1 MGLTVDVV
9 IRLLIP
15 FRFDPPHLDVNLP
28 VLEGDLEVVM
38 KKMVGI
44 GPIEGRPG
52 PAGDGIGDTV
62 PVAGKVAVDM
72 TGKDM
77 ADAIL
82 PQEGGQPAPG
92 GLRQA
97 VVLVT
102 PPRVKEG
109 RMEKHQAGFIRLG
122 LL

>member
-1 MGLTVDVV
+1 M
-9 IRLLIP
+9 
-15 FRFDPPHLDVNLP
+15 
-28 VLEGDLEVVM
+28 E
-38 KKMVGI
+38 KMVGI
-44 GPIEGRPG
+44 GSIEGRPG
-52 PAGDGIGDTV
+52 PAGDGIGHAV

-77 ADAIL
+77 GHVIL
-82 PQEGGQPAPG
+82 TKKGGQPAPR

-102 PPRVKEG
+102 PPGVKEG
-109 RMEKHQAGFIRLG
+109 GMEKHQAGFIGLG

>member
-1 MGLTVDVV
+1 
-9 IRLLIP
+9 
-15 FRFDPPHLDVNLP
+15 
-28 VLEGDLEVVM
+28 M

-44 GPIEGRPG
+44 GSIEGRPG

-82 PQEGGQPAPG
+82 PQKGGQPAPG

-102 PPRVKEG
+102 PPGVKEG
-109 RMEKHQAGFIRLG
+109 RVEKHQAGFIRLG